1 MKQAIGDS
9 MHPSIIKFDTLQ
21 GKINQHILGQEKVVK
36 QLVIALLANGHVLI
50 QGLPGLAKTRAV
62 NAMASEVN
70 AKLNRIQFTPDMLP
84 ADITG
89 SEVYTQQT
97 QNLTFKPGPVFTNF
111 LLADEINR
119 APAKV
124 QSALLESMAEGQVS
138 VAGISH
144 ALPDL
149 FMVLATQNPVEQEG
163 TYPLPEAQMDRFLMQ
178 ILIDYPDKDAE
189 KQMLK
194 LLRDGVSVSSEK
206 NSPLLTVEDVL
217 AAREQINQ
225 VHVNDNIDQYII
237 DLVNA
242 TRFPG
247 KISEDLAELID
258 LGASPRASIALD
270 KTARVHA
277 WLSGKDFVSPD
288 DIRGVAHAVLRHRI
302 VLSFNAINLNVSANE
317 VIDKLLD
324 SVAYV

>member
-1 MKQAIGDS
+1 
-9 MHPSIIKFDTLQ
+9 MHPSINQFELLQ
-21 GKINQHILGQEKVVK
+21 GRINQQILGQQPVVK
-36 QLVIALLANGHVLI
+36 QLVIALLADGHVLI

-62 NAMASEVN
+62 NAMANEVN
-70 AKLNRIQFTPDMLP
+70 AELNRIQFTPDMLP

-97 QNLTFKPGPVFTNF
+97 QSLTFKPGPVFTNF

-138 VAGISH
+138 VAGVSH
-144 ALPDL
+144 ALPEL

-178 ILIDYPDKDAE
+178 ILIGYPDKDAE

-194 LLRDGVSVSSEK
+194 LLRNALPTGTEK
-206 NSPLLTVEDVL
+206 QAPLLTVEAVL
-217 AAREQINQ
+217 SAREQITQ

-237 DLVNA
+237 DLVDA
-242 TRFPG
+242 TRFPE
-247 KISEDLAELID
+247 KISEELASLID

-288 DIRGVAHAVLRHRI
+288 DIRSVAHAVLRHRL
-302 VLSFNAINLNVSANE
+302 VLSFHAINLNISADE

-324 SVAYV
+324 AVAFV